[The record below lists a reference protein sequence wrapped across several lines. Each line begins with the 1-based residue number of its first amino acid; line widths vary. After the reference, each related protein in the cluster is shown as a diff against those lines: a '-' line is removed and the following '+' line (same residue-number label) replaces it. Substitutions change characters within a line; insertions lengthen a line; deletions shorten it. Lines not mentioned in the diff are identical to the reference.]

1 MVEHPF
7 LWSWRWIHSSP
18 KYPTRTHRGILFE
31 GYTSPTWIIPT
42 REYKEL
48 WHLMDRMEDA
58 KRKGGLTHTHT
69 HIHTIHKGN
78 TDSLDT
84 HFELSK
90 TCKHANPY
98 IHFPTDTLLRA
109 AFGLCPISAMQEYP
123 IDDSKRN
130 KLPLSVHPNMLND
143 TAVGARTCRANT
155 FQMLF
160 TKNKFCSALS
170 SIDVIQDQ
178 SKIKVKSLDEK
189 QHHEIR
195 TVHPLLTLYD
205 LSYVCDARHIGE
217 TNKEVVV
224 DHTNTKV
231 EHDGACR
238 WVNPYYVR
246 GDNVCVVKGMMGD
259 IWASGV
265 SGHDGDLEYISG
277 SPVVKGMMS
286 DVETSEVF
294 GYDKDLA
301 HISSSPAYSTV
312 CPALQ
317 WFQVAKFDKQIGFV
331 NVTDKC
337 TRFIWANLVE
347 SDKLFC
353 SVNVTKGSEKP
364 TCSVDGVMASEAL
377 GHGHDLKHIT
387 GFPANS
393 TVCSALQWFEMAE
406 FDEQIC
412 VVNVTGKCARFI
424 WANLVESD
432 KLVCP
437 VNVTKESE
445 KPSVDGV
452 MASEALGHS
461 GDLRHI
467 TGFPANSTVC
477 SALQWFEMAEFDE
490 QICFVNVTGKCARFI
505 WANLVELD
513 KLVCPVNVT
522 KESEKPSVDGVMAS
536 EALGHSGDLRHITG
550 FPANSAVCSA
560 LRWFEMAEFDKQICV
575 VNVTGKCTRLI
586 WANVVESDKLF
597 CSVNVIRT
605 SAVCSVLQWFETVE
619 FDKQICLI
627 NATDICTRFIWANS
641 VESGELVCPV
651 NVAKG
656 SEKPSVDSIMA
667 SEALGHGGDLG
678 HLTGFPANSSV
689 CPALQW
695 FEMAELDEQFCVVN
709 VTGKCPRFIW
719 ASVVQSGKLVC
730 PVNVTKASEKSSVNG
745 VKASRK
751 MGHSAHLEHISG
763 SQKNSTVCSALQW
776 FEFPRFDKQIC
787 SVNVT
792 GKCRRFVWAT
802 SVESDKLVCL
812 INLTKA
818 SEKQSFDGVRPS
830 RVLGHD
836 NHLEHILG
844 SQKNS
849 TVCSALH
856 WFDFAQFDKQI
867 CSVNVTGKCRRFVWA
882 SSVELD
888 KLVCPINLTKA
899 SEKQSFDRVRPSRV
913 LGHDN
918 HLEHISGSP
927 ANYTVCSALQW
938 FEMAEFDEQICF
950 ANVTGKCTRFI
961 WADSVELGKS
971 VCSLNVIE
979 TNEKPSTDG
988 VRAFGVFLHGA
999 DLKHITGSPPAN
1011 PVVCPALQWFKM
1023 AEFDEQ
1029 ICVVNVTGKCTRFI
1043 WANLVELDELVCPM
1057 NVTWTSEKPSF
1068 NGVIASRVL
1077 LGYGGDLEYISGS
1090 QKNYAVC
1097 PALQWFDFAKF
1108 DKQICL
1114 SSESLKKYKISKCK
1128 KPDFFKF
1135 VSSKLQFC
1143 PVIFSDMLSRSL
1155 PLSNDPCTNPSF
1167 FDLIGLEKQ
1176 ICLEVGNKSHTK
1188 LELKSVSVKKW
1199 TSPVITKRSCARPTL
1214 SSYIDKKEQ
1223 ICPVQ
1228 GTCTMP
1234 NLFGLASLKDQ
1245 DLSKEVCP
1253 VLAELTHSTANT
1265 GSREKPLL
1273 FGVRNLQEEIGL
1285 VIAKESCAKPT
1296 FCDVVDDI
1304 RQVCPVIGKSPFSRI
1319 VQETCVTPS
1328 LLDLVGLE
1336 EFRTLICP
1344 VVVRGS
1350 CTKPT
1355 LFDFLELQDVDAQ
1368 SCPAIVK
1375 GTCAQPTL
1383 LNLVNFI
1390 QFREPICPVIVKG
1403 SCKMP
1408 TLNDVLDFKKSR
1420 DPTCPIIVKGKCARM
1435 TMKKM
1440 LGVKNVKYPVCPM
1453 IMKRKCKKKTFQ
1465 KLIGL
1470 KKLKTKRLGLKKMRY
1485 PVCPMIMKR
1494 QCKKKTFQKLISLKK
1509 LKTQMLGLKEM
1520 TYPVCPMIIKRKCK
1534 KKTFQK
1540 LIGLK
1545 KLKTKRLG
1553 LKKMRYPVCPMIIKR
1568 KCKKKTFQKLIGFKK
1583 SKTLTCPVIV
1593 KGKHTKMTLGK
1604 LKRCA
1609 RTTFTKLIDFKKLE
1623 TSTCPVIVKRRCAR
1637 KTLKKL
1643 VGLRKI
1649 KHPVCPL
1656 NMKGRCKKKTFHK
1669 VIGLKKSKTLTCSVI
1684 VKGRCARTTLKK
1696 LINLKKVKYPIC
1708 PMTVR
1713 GRCKKKTLQQLI
1725 GLKKLKLKKLANK
1738 TCSVVRGRCKKTT
1751 LKKLIS
1757 LKKVRPLT
1765 CPVSVKGRCR
1775 KKTLKNLIQLKKVK
1789 DPVCPVVVKG
1799 RCRKTTLRKLISLKK
1814 LKPQTCPV
1822 VVKGRCRKMSLK
1834 KLTVFKKLKDP
1845 TCPVNVKGRCTRITL
1860 RKFKNLKKLKDPV
1873 CPVVVKGRCKKPT
1886 VLDLIESMESS
1897 CPINMKG
1904 LGLWPAFVSVV
1915 SAKLINSR
1923 NAGIPELVLDDK
1935 IGRCRK
1941 SCKCKLVE
1949 HYSFLKIMQSVD
1961 YLRQQCLNIK
1971 YIDTDHASIP
1981 VLGLDGKIG
1990 RCSSKGCKCK
2000 LVEHY
2005 NFLKT
2010 MQSIDYLRQ
2019 QCINTKFVET
2029 DHASISELVLKD
2041 KIGRCSRKGC
2051 KCQMVE
2057 HYSFLEIIQPVDHF
2071 RQQCINTKFVETA
2084 HDNIYELVSDDKIGR
2099 CSRKGCKC
2107 KLVEHCSF
2115 LKTVQS
2121 VDHFRQQCI
2130 NTKFVETDHNSISEL
2145 VLDGKFGRC
2154 SSKGCK
2160 CKLVEHYNFLKTMQ
2174 SIDYLRQQCINTK
2187 FVETDHASVSELVLK
2202 DKIGRCSRKGCKC
2215 QMVEHYSF
2223 LEIIQPVDHFR
2234 QQCINTK
2241 FVETAHDNIYELVSD
2256 DKIGRCSRKGCK
2268 CKLVEH
2274 CSFLKTVQSVDHF
2287 RQQCINTKFVETDHN
2302 SISEL
2307 VLDGKFGRCSRKGCK
2322 CKLVEYYVFLKT
2334 MQSVD
2339 HFRQQCINTKFVETD
2354 HASISELV
2362 LDGKIGRCSRKG
2374 CKCKLVEHYSFLK
2387 TMQSLDHFR
2396 QQCMNTKFVETDH
2409 ASISE
2414 LVLKDKIGR
2423 CSRKGCKCQM
2433 VEHYSFLEIIQPVDH
2448 FRQQCIN
2455 TKFVETAHDNIYELV
2470 SDDKIGRCSR
2480 KGCKCKLVEH
2490 CSFLKTVQSVDHFRQ
2505 QCINTKFV
2513 ETDHN
2518 SISELVLDGKFGRC
2532 SSKGC
2537 KCKLVE
2543 HYNFLKT
2550 MQSIDYLRQQCIN
2563 TKFVETD
2570 HASISELVLKDKIGR
2585 CSRKGCKC
2593 QMVEHYSFLEIIQ
2606 PVDHFRQQCINTK
2619 FVETAHDNIYELV
2632 SDDKIGRCS
2641 RKGCKCKLVE
2651 HCSFLKTVQS
2661 VDHFRQQCINTKFV
2675 ETDHNS
2681 ISELVLDGKFG
2692 RCSMKGC
2699 KCQMVEYYSFLKTM
2713 QSLDHFRQQCMNTEF
2728 VETDH
2733 NGIYESDD
2741 KIGRCSR
2748 KGCKCKLVEHCS
2760 FLKTV
2765 QSVDHFKQQCINTKF
2780 VETTQNTNTNQVTLS
2795 HITSVPIQTKRTLG
2809 DLPEP
2814 PKIMSKTPLP
2824 ARKQT
2829 LTPIGGTP
2837 DSPTIMVKAPKPTL
2851 YQTQSPLGDVLESPR
2866 IMTKAPI
2873 TTESPPIMSKAPEPK
2888 LSVTLLP
2895 PIKKKQGL
2903 CPNVYE
2909 RLAFPA
2915 RMLTSPAVDNFLVQL
2930 PADESDKE
2938 EDKDHLKNGTGPPK
2952 LQGGDDLIGPTPRC
2966 LYPAQ

>member
-1 MVEHPF
+1 M
-7 LWSWRWIHSSP
+7 
-18 KYPTRTHRGILFE
+18 
-31 GYTSPTWIIPT
+31 
-42 REYKEL
+42 
-48 WHLMDRMEDA
+48 
-58 KRKGGLTHTHT
+58 
-69 HIHTIHKGN
+69 
-78 TDSLDT
+78 
-84 HFELSK
+84 
-90 TCKHANPY
+90 
-98 IHFPTDTLLRA
+98 
-109 AFGLCPISAMQEYP
+109 
-123 IDDSKRN
+123 
-130 KLPLSVHPNMLND
+130 
-143 TAVGARTCRANT
+143 
-155 FQMLF
+155 
-160 TKNKFCSALS
+160 
-170 SIDVIQDQ
+170 
-178 SKIKVKSLDEK
+178 
-189 QHHEIR
+189 
-195 TVHPLLTLYD
+195 
-205 LSYVCDARHIGE
+205 
-217 TNKEVVV
+217 
-224 DHTNTKV
+224 
-231 EHDGACR
+231 
-238 WVNPYYVR
+238 
-246 GDNVCVVKGMMGD
+246 
-259 IWASGV
+259 
-265 SGHDGDLEYISG
+265 
-277 SPVVKGMMS
+277 
-286 DVETSEVF
+286 
-294 GYDKDLA
+294 
-301 HISSSPAYSTV
+301 
-312 CPALQ
+312 
-317 WFQVAKFDKQIGFV
+317 
-331 NVTDKC
+331 
-337 TRFIWANLVE
+337 
-347 SDKLFC
+347 
-353 SVNVTKGSEKP
+353 
-364 TCSVDGVMASEAL
+364 
-377 GHGHDLKHIT
+377 
-387 GFPANS
+387 
-393 TVCSALQWFEMAE
+393 
-406 FDEQIC
+406 
-412 VVNVTGKCARFI
+412 
-424 WANLVESD
+424 
-432 KLVCP
+432 
-437 VNVTKESE
+437 
-445 KPSVDGV
+445 
-452 MASEALGHS
+452 
-461 GDLRHI
+461 
-467 TGFPANSTVC
+467 
-477 SALQWFEMAEFDE
+477 
-490 QICFVNVTGKCARFI
+490 
-505 WANLVELD
+505 
-513 KLVCPVNVT
+513 
-522 KESEKPSVDGVMAS
+522 
-536 EALGHSGDLRHITG
+536 
-550 FPANSAVCSA
+550 
-560 LRWFEMAEFDKQICV
+560 
-575 VNVTGKCTRLI
+575 
-586 WANVVESDKLF
+586 
-597 CSVNVIRT
+597 
-605 SAVCSVLQWFETVE
+605 
-619 FDKQICLI
+619 
-627 NATDICTRFIWANS
+627 
-641 VESGELVCPV
+641 
-651 NVAKG
+651 
-656 SEKPSVDSIMA
+656 
-667 SEALGHGGDLG
+667 
-678 HLTGFPANSSV
+678 
-689 CPALQW
+689 
-695 FEMAELDEQFCVVN
+695 
-709 VTGKCPRFIW
+709 
-719 ASVVQSGKLVC
+719 
-730 PVNVTKASEKSSVNG
+730 
-745 VKASRK
+745 
-751 MGHSAHLEHISG
+751 
-763 SQKNSTVCSALQW
+763 
-776 FEFPRFDKQIC
+776 
-787 SVNVT
+787 
-792 GKCRRFVWAT
+792 
-802 SVESDKLVCL
+802 
-812 INLTKA
+812 
-818 SEKQSFDGVRPS
+818 
-830 RVLGHD
+830 
-836 NHLEHILG
+836 
-844 SQKNS
+844 
-849 TVCSALH
+849 
-856 WFDFAQFDKQI
+856 
-867 CSVNVTGKCRRFVWA
+867 
-882 SSVELD
+882 
-888 KLVCPINLTKA
+888 
-899 SEKQSFDRVRPSRV
+899 
-913 LGHDN
+913 
-918 HLEHISGSP
+918 
-927 ANYTVCSALQW
+927 
-938 FEMAEFDEQICF
+938 
-950 ANVTGKCTRFI
+950 
-961 WADSVELGKS
+961 
-971 VCSLNVIE
+971 
-979 TNEKPSTDG
+979 
-988 VRAFGVFLHGA
+988 
-999 DLKHITGSPPAN
+999 
-1011 PVVCPALQWFKM
+1011 
-1023 AEFDEQ
+1023 
-1029 ICVVNVTGKCTRFI
+1029 
-1043 WANLVELDELVCPM
+1043 
-1057 NVTWTSEKPSF
+1057 
-1068 NGVIASRVL
+1068 
-1077 LGYGGDLEYISGS
+1077 
-1090 QKNYAVC
+1090 
-1097 PALQWFDFAKF
+1097 
-1108 DKQICL
+1108 
-1114 SSESLKKYKISKCK
+1114 
-1128 KPDFFKF
+1128 
-1135 VSSKLQFC
+1135 SSKLQFC
-1143 PVIFSDMLSRSL
+1143 PVIFNDTHSRYL
-1155 PLSNDPCTNPSF
+1155 PICDDSCTNPTF
-1167 FDLIGLEKQ
+1167 FDLIRLEKQ
-1176 ICLEVGNKSHTK
+1176 ICLKDGNKSHTEP
-1188 LELKSVSVKKW
+1188 ELKSVNVKKW

-1223 ICPVQ
+1223 ICPVH
-1228 GTCTMP
+1228 GTSMMP

-1245 DLSKEVCP
+1245 DLSKQVCP

-1273 FGVRNLQEEIGL
+1273 FGVRDLQEEIGL

-1328 LLDLVGLE
+1328 LLHLVGLE

-1350 CTKPT
+1350 CTKLT

-1375 GTCAQPTL
+1375 GTGAQPTL

-1403 SCKMP
+1403 YCKMP

-1520 TYPVCPMIIKRKCK
+1520 K
-1534 KKTFQK
+1534 
-1540 LIGLK
+1540 
-1545 KLKTKRLG
+1545 
-1553 LKKMRYPVCPMIIKR
+1553 YPVCPMIIKR

-1609 RTTFTKLIDFKKLE
+1609 RTTFTKLIDFKKLK

-1656 NMKGRCKKKTFHK
+1656 EMKRRCKKKTLHK
-1669 VIGLKKSKTLTCSVI
+1669 LIGLKKSKILTCPVI
-1684 VKGRCARTTLKK
+1684 IKGRCARMTLKK
-1696 LINLKKVKYPIC
+1696 LINLKKVKNPIC
-1708 PMTVR
+1708 PMTVK

-1725 GLKKLKLKKLANK
+1725 GLRKLKLKKLANK
-1738 TCSVVRGRCKKTT
+1738 TCPVVFRGRCKKTT
-1751 LKKLIS
+1751 LKKSIS

-1765 CPVSVKGRCR
+1765 CPVSVKGRCW
-1775 KKTLKNLIQLKKVK
+1775 KKTLKDLIQLKKVK

-1799 RCRKTTLRKLISLKK
+1799 RCRKTTLKKLIRLKR

-1860 RKFKNLKKLKDPV
+1860 RKFKHLKKLKDPV

-1961 YLRQQCLNIK
+1961 YLRQQCLNTK

-1990 RCSSKGCKCK
+1990 RCSRKGCKCK

-2029 DHASISELVLKD
+2029 DHASISELVLD
-2041 KIGRCSRKGC
+2041 GKIGRCSRKGC

-2057 HYSFLEIIQPVDHF
+2057 YYS
-2071 RQQCINTKFVETA
+2071 
-2084 HDNIYELVSDDKIGR
+2084 
-2099 CSRKGCKC
+2099 
-2107 KLVEHCSF
+2107 
-2115 LKTVQS
+2115 
-2121 VDHFRQQCI
+2121 
-2130 NTKFVETDHNSISEL
+2130 
-2145 VLDGKFGRC
+2145 
-2154 SSKGCK
+2154 
-2160 CKLVEHYNFLKTMQ
+2160 FLKTMQ
-2174 SIDYLRQQCINTK
+2174 SL
-2187 FVETDHASVSELVLK
+2187 
-2202 DKIGRCSRKGCKC
+2202 
-2215 QMVEHYSF
+2215 
-2223 LEIIQPVDHFR
+2223 DHFR

-2339 HFRQQCINTKFVETD
+2339 HFRQQCMNTEFVETDHASISELVLDGKFGRCSRKGCKCKLVEYYVFLKTMQSVDHFRQQCMNTEFVETD

-2362 LDGKIGRCSRKG
+2362 LDGKIGRCSR
-2374 CKCKLVEHYSFLK
+2374 
-2387 TMQSLDHFR
+2387 
-2396 QQCMNTKFVETDH
+2396 
-2409 ASISE
+2409 
-2414 LVLKDKIGR
+2414 
-2423 CSRKGCKCQM
+2423 
-2433 VEHYSFLEIIQPVDH
+2433 
-2448 FRQQCIN
+2448 
-2455 TKFVETAHDNIYELV
+2455 
-2470 SDDKIGRCSR
+2470 
-2480 KGCKCKLVEH
+2480 
-2490 CSFLKTVQSVDHFRQ
+2490 
-2505 QCINTKFV
+2505 
-2513 ETDHN
+2513 
-2518 SISELVLDGKFGRC
+2518 
-2532 SSKGC
+2532 
-2537 KCKLVE
+2537 
-2543 HYNFLKT
+2543 
-2550 MQSIDYLRQQCIN
+2550 
-2563 TKFVETD
+2563 
-2570 HASISELVLKDKIGR
+2570 
-2585 CSRKGCKC
+2585 
-2593 QMVEHYSFLEIIQ
+2593 
-2606 PVDHFRQQCINTK
+2606 
-2619 FVETAHDNIYELV
+2619 
-2632 SDDKIGRCS
+2632 
-2641 RKGCKCKLVE
+2641 
-2651 HCSFLKTVQS
+2651 
-2661 VDHFRQQCINTKFV
+2661 
-2675 ETDHNS
+2675 
-2681 ISELVLDGKFG
+2681 
-2692 RCSMKGC
+2692 KGC

-2733 NGIYESDD
+2733 NGIYELDD

-2795 HITSVPIQTKRTLG
+2795 HKTSVPIQTKRTLG

-2824 ARKQT
+2824 ACKQT

-2895 PIKKKQGL
+2895 SIKKKQGL